1 MPITRFA
8 KPEDLEQIMALYR
21 FLVPDDFEADPQR
34 LGEVWQDILDH
45 QDRYRYIVTEED
57 GVILSTCNIAIVPNL
72 TRAARP
78 YAVIENVITHPD
90 ARRKGFGR
98 ATLMKAIEFAK
109 EMGCYKVMLL
119 SGSHRTEA
127 HGFYESLGFSGTRK
141 KGFVM
146 EML

>member
-1 MPITRFA
+1 
-8 KPEDLEQIMALYR
+8 
-21 FLVPDDFEADPQR
+21 
-34 LGEVWQDILDH
+34 
-45 QDRYRYIVTEED
+45 
-57 GVILSTCNIAIVPNL
+57 
-72 TRAARP
+72 
-78 YAVIENVITHPD
+78 
-90 ARRKGFGR
+90 
-98 ATLMKAIEFAK
+98 MKAIEFAK